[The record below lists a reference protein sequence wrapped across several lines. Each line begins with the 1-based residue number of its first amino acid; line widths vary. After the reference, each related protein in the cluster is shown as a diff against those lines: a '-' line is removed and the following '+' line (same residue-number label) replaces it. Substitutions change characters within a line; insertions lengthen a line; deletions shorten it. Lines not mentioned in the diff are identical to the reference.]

1 MKNLQVFLFQQSW
14 FHLGSLIE
22 SILVESRKYKNIE
35 VHFLGKG
42 LFVYPINVHQN
53 FCRQSRLIPAPEV
66 VMSKFL
72 KEQLNGSDTNFT
84 FTYANLMRDRGKS
97 NLLSEF
103 IDLKSLQKVK
113 WGDTSIGMAISS
125 YLISLTKDSNPNLN
139 HFQNLIT
146 NLGLT
151 YFQIFQYLM
160 GLNLNS
166 SSNEIWIYNGR
177 PFHERTVVEFARKN
191 DIELKYFEIG
201 GEGFNQERWILH
213 EESPHDR
220 LKHQHSIK
228 VHCQTNPL
236 NYPLIESWFKKHQSS
251 SSKAYAIKTNF
262 GISYDMSPN
271 TFVFFS
277 SSDDEVAAIS
287 DSWQSSWGNQLN
299 CVAELMKY
307 FELHPE
313 LSLIIRVHPNQGNK
327 SKQDKLRW
335 KSISSEASNIK
346 IYNFDSKVNSYELLA
361 KAIGVFTFGSTI
373 GVEAAYLRKPA
384 ALLAP
389 ARWDQLIPHKYLQTN
404 RQIDQWVQS
413 TACNLSLDIEH
424 LNECYEGSLKWAHY
438 MNTAGKPWG
447 KIMVKKDFRG
457 VNVGFL
463 GGKSLKPSAVI
474 IALSRLVSWLHFQI
488 REKRAA
494 QNYWPCRGL
503 RR

>member
-14 FHLGSLIE
+14 FHLGSLVE
-22 SILVESRKYKNIE
+22 SILVESRKYKNIDI
-35 VHFLGKG
+35 HFVGKG
-42 LFVYPINVHQN
+42 LFVYPIDVHQI
-53 FCRQSRLIPAPEV
+53 FCRQNRLTPAPEV

-72 KEQLNGSDTNFT
+72 DMKFRGFDTNFT
-84 FTYANLMRDRGKS
+84 FAYAHLMQDKVEL

-103 IDLKSLQKVK
+103 TDLKSLQKVK
-113 WGDTSIGMAISS
+113 WNDTSIGMAISS

-151 YFQIFQYLM
+151 YYQIFQNLE
-160 GLNLNS
+160 GLNLDS
-166 SSNEIWIYNGR
+166 SSNEIWVYNGR
-177 PFHERTVVEFARKN
+177 PFHERTVVEFAKKN
-191 DIELKYFEIG
+191 NIKLKYFEIG

-220 LKHQHSIK
+220 LKHQQSIEAY
-228 VHCQTNPL
+228 CQTNPL
-236 NYPLIESWFKKHQSS
+236 NYDLIESWFRKQQSS
-251 SSKAYAIKTNF
+251 NSESYAIKSNLDTSQNV
-262 GISYDMSPN
+262 SPN

-299 CVAELMKY
+299 CVAELIKY
-307 FELHPE
+307 FESHPE

-335 KSISSEASNIK
+335 KALTSAARNIE
-346 IYNFDSKVNSYELLA
+346 IYNFNSKVNSYELLRR
-361 KAIGVFTFGSTI
+361 AIGVFTFGSTI

-384 ALLAP
+384 AILAP

-404 RQIDQWVQS
+404 LQIDQWVQS
-413 TACNLSLDIEH
+413 IVGNLSPNVEH
-424 LNECYEGSLKWAHY
+424 LNVCYEGSLKWAHY
-438 MNTAGKPWG
+438 MSTAGKPWS
-447 KIMVKKDFRG
+447 KITVKKDLRG

-463 GGKSLKPSAVI
+463 GGKSLKPSSVI
-474 IALSRLVSWLHFQI
+474 IALSRLVRWSHFQI
-488 REKRAA
+488 REKRVAR
-494 QNYWPCRGL
+494 NY
-503 RR
+503 

>member
-35 VHFLGKG
+35 IHYLGKG
-42 LFVYPINVHQN
+42 LFVYPIDVHQI

-72 KEQLNGSDTNFT
+72 KEQFKNSDTNFT
-84 FTYANLMRDRGKS
+84 FIYANLMRDRGKS

-103 IDLKSLQKVK
+103 TDLKSLQKVK
-113 WGDTSIGMAISS
+113 WDDTSIGMAISS
-125 YLISLTKDSNPNLN
+125 YLISLTKDSNPILN

-160 GLNLNS
+160 SLNLNYC
-166 SSNEIWIYNGR
+166 SNEIWIYNGR
-177 PFHERTVVEFARKN
+177 PFHERTVVEFAKKN
-191 DIELKYFEIG
+191 DIKLKYFEIG

-228 VHCQTNPL
+228 AHCQTNPL
-236 NYPLIESWFKKHQSS
+236 NHPLIESWFKKHQSS

-262 GISYDMSPN
+262 GISYNMSPN

-299 CVAELMKY
+299 CVAELIKY
-307 FELHPE
+307 FESHPE

-335 KSISSEASNIK
+335 KALTSTARNIK

-384 ALLAP
+384 AILAP

-404 RQIDQWVQS
+404 LQIDQWVQS
-413 TACNLSLDIEH
+413 IVGNLSPNVEH

-438 MNTAGKPWG
+438 MNTAGKPWS
-447 KIMVKKDFRG
+447 KIMVKKDLRG
-457 VNVGFL
+457 VNIGFL
-463 GGKSLKPSAVI
+463 DGKSLKPNAVI
-474 IALSRLVSWLHFQI
+474 IALSRLIRWLHFQI
-488 REKRAA
+488 REKKASK
-494 QNYWPCRGL
+494 ND
-503 RR
+503 

>member
-22 SILVESRKYKNIE
+22 SISAESRKYQNIE
-35 VHFLGKG
+35 IHFLGKG

-53 FCRQSRLIPAPEV
+53 FCRKSRLIPAPEV
-66 VMSKFL
+66 VMSKFF
-72 KEQLNGSDTNFT
+72 KEQFKDSDTNFT
-84 FTYANLMRDRGKS
+84 FTYANLLRDKGIS
-97 NLLSEF
+97 NLLSGF

-125 YLISLTKDSNPNLN
+125 YLITLTKDSNPNLN

-151 YFQIFQYLM
+151 YFQIFQYLK
-160 GLNLNS
+160 GLNLDS
-166 SSNEIWIYNGR
+166 SSNEIWVYNGR
-177 PFHERTVVEFARKN
+177 PFHERTVVEFAKKN
-191 DIELKYFEIG
+191 NVKLKYFEIG
-201 GEGFNQERWILH
+201 GEGLNQERWILH

-220 LKHQHSIK
+220 LKHQKSIEA
-228 VHCQTNPL
+228 HCQTNPL
-236 NYPLIESWFKKHQSS
+236 NYDLIESWFKKHQSS
-251 SSKAYAIKTNF
+251 NSESYAIKSNLDK
-262 GISYDMSPN
+262 SQNVSPN

-299 CVAELMKY
+299 CVAELIKY

-335 KSISSEASNIK
+335 NALPSTARNIK
-346 IYNFDSKVNSYELLA
+346 IYNYYSKVNSYELLR

-389 ARWDQLIPHKYLQTN
+389 ARWDQLIPHRYLQTN
-404 RQIDQWVQS
+404 LQMDQWVKS
-413 TACNLSLDIEH
+413 IVGNLSPDVEH

-438 MNTAGKPWG
+438 MNTAGKPWS
-447 KIMVKKDFRG
+447 KIMVKKDLRG
-457 VNVGFL
+457 VNIGFL
-463 GGKSLKPSAVI
+463 DGKSLKPSAVI
-474 IALSRLVSWLHFQI
+474 IALSRLVRWLHFQI
-488 REKRAA
+488 REKRVA
-494 QNYWPCRGL
+494 QSY
-503 RR
+503 

>member
-42 LFVYPINVHQN
+42 LFVYPINVYQN

-72 KEQLNGSDTNFT
+72 KEQFKNSDTNFT
-84 FTYANLMRDRGKS
+84 FIYANLMRDRGKS

-103 IDLKSLQKVK
+103 TDLKSLQKVK
-113 WGDTSIGMAISS
+113 WDDTSIGMAISS
-125 YLISLTKDSNPNLN
+125 YLISLTKDSNPILN

-160 GLNLNS
+160 SLNLNYC
-166 SSNEIWIYNGR
+166 SNEIWIYNGR
-177 PFHERTVVEFARKN
+177 PFHERTVVEFAKKN
-191 DIELKYFEIG
+191 DIKLKYFEIG

-220 LKHQHSIK
+220 LKHQHSISA
-228 VHCQTNPL
+228 HCQTNPL
-236 NYPLIESWFKKHQSS
+236 NYPLIESWFKNHQTS
-251 SSKAYAIKTNF
+251 SSKAYSIKTNF
-262 GISYDMSPN
+262 KISYKLSPR

-277 SSDDEVAAIS
+277 SSDDEVASIS

-299 CVAELMKY
+299 CVAELIKY
-307 FELHPE
+307 FESHPE

-327 SKQDKLRW
+327 SRQDKLRW
-335 KSISSEASNIK
+335 KSISSEASNVK
-346 IYNFDSKVNSYELLA
+346 IYYFDSKVNSYDLLS

-389 ARWDQLIPHKYLQTN
+389 ARWDQLIPHQYLQTIL
-404 RQIDQWVQS
+404 QIDQWVRS
-413 TACNLSLDIEH
+413 TVGNLSPNVEH
-424 LNECYEGSLKWAHY
+424 LNVCFEGSLKWAHY
-438 MNTAGKPWG
+438 MNTAGKPWS
-447 KIMVKKDFRG
+447 KIVVKKDLRG
-457 VNVGFL
+457 VNIGFL
-463 GGKSLKPSAVI
+463 DGKSLKPNVVI
-474 IALSRLVSWLHFQI
+474 IALSRLIRWLHFQI
-488 REKRAA
+488 REKRAS
-494 QNYWPCRGL
+494 NND
-503 RR
+503 

>member
-53 FCRQSRLIPAPEV
+53 FCRKSRLIPAPEV
-66 VMSKFL
+66 VMSKFF
-72 KEQLNGSDTNFT
+72 KEQFKDSDTNFT
-84 FTYANLMRDRGKS
+84 FTYANLMRDKGKS

-191 DIELKYFEIG
+191 DIKLKYFEIG

-220 LKHQHSIK
+220 LKHQHSIRA
-228 VHCQTNPL
+228 HCQANPL

-262 GISYDMSPN
+262 DISYNMSPS

-287 DSWQSSWGNQLN
+287 DAWQSSWGNQLN
-299 CVAELMKY
+299 CVAELIKY
-307 FELHPE
+307 FESHPE

-335 KSISSEASNIK
+335 KSISSEASNVK
-346 IYNFDSKVNSYELLA
+346 IYNFDSKVNSYDLLS

-389 ARWDQLIPHKYLQTN
+389 ARWDQLIPHQYLQTIL
-404 RQIDQWVQS
+404 QIDQWVQS
-413 TACNLSLDIEH
+413 TVDNLSPNVEH
-424 LNECYEGSLKWAHY
+424 LNECFEGSLKWAHY
-438 MNTAGKPWG
+438 MNTAGKPWS
-447 KIMVKKDFRG
+447 KIVVKKDLRG
-457 VNVGFL
+457 VNIGFL
-463 GGKSLKPSAVI
+463 DGKSLKPNAVI
-474 IALSRLVSWLHFQI
+474 IALSRLIRWLHFQI
-488 REKRAA
+488 REKKAS
-494 QNYWPCRGL
+494 NDD
-503 RR
+503 

>member
-42 LFVYPINVHQN
+42 LFVYPIKVHQI

-72 KEQLNGSDTNFT
+72 TGQFKESDTNFT
-84 FTYANLMRDRGKS
+84 FTYAHLTQDKVKH

-103 IDLKSLQKVK
+103 TDLKSLQKVK
-113 WGDTSIGMAISS
+113 WNDTSTGMAISS

-151 YFQIFQYLM
+151 YFQIFHYLLS
-160 GLNLNS
+160 LNLDS

-177 PFHERTVVEFARKN
+177 PFHERTVVEFAKKN
-191 DIELKYFEIG
+191 NIKLKYFEIG

-213 EESPHDR
+213 EESPHDQ
-220 LKHQHSIK
+220 LKHQLSIEAY
-228 VHCQTNPL
+228 CQTNPL
-236 NYPLIESWFKKHQSS
+236 NYNLLKSWFKNQQSS
-251 SSKAYAIKTNF
+251 SSNSHFKISNF
-262 GISYDMSPN
+262 GSQHNISRN

-287 DSWQSSWGNQLN
+287 DSWQSIWGNQLD
-299 CVAELMKY
+299 CVAELIKY

-327 SKQDKLRW
+327 SRQDKLRW
-335 KSISSEASNIK
+335 KALTSTARNVK
-346 IYNFDSKVNSYELLA
+346 IYNFDSKVNSYELLR

-389 ARWDQLIPHKYLQTN
+389 ARWDKLIPHKYLQTN
-404 RQIDQWVQS
+404 FQLDQWVQS
-413 TACNLSLDIEH
+413 IVGNLLPNEEH

-438 MNTAGKPWG
+438 MNTAGNPWS
-447 KIMVKKDFRG
+447 KIVVKKDIRG
-457 VNVGFL
+457 VNIGFL
-463 GGKSLKPSAVI
+463 GGKSLKPNAAVI
-474 IALSRLVSWLHFQI
+474 TLSRLVRRLNFQLN
-488 REKRAA
+488 EKRA
-494 QNYWPCRGL
+494 PK
-503 RR
+503 

>member
-22 SILVESRKYKNIE
+22 SILAESSKYKNIE
-35 VHFLGKG
+35 IHYLGKG
-42 LFVYPINVHQN
+42 LFVYPIDVHQIIW
-53 FCRQSRLIPAPEV
+53 RQNQFRPAPEV

-72 KEQLNGSDTNFT
+72 KKQFKDSDTNFT
-84 FTYANLMRDRGKS
+84 FTYANLMRDRVES

-103 IDLKSLQKVK
+103 SDLESLQNIK
-113 WGDTSIGMAISS
+113 WIDTSIGMAISS
-125 YLISLTKDSNPNLN
+125 YLISLTKDSSPNLN
-139 HFQNLIT
+139 QFENLIT

-177 PFHERTVVEFARKN
+177 PFHERTVVEFAKKN
-191 DIELKYFEIG
+191 NIKLKYFEIG

-228 VHCQTNPL
+228 AHCQINPL
-236 NYPLIESWFKKHQSS
+236 NFPLIESWFKKHQSS

-262 GISYDMSPN
+262 GISDNISPN

-287 DSWQSSWGNQLN
+287 DSWKSSWGNQLN
-299 CVAELMKY
+299 CVAELIKY
-307 FELHPE
+307 FESHPE

-335 KSISSEASNIK
+335 KALTSTARNIK

-404 RQIDQWVQS
+404 LQIDRWVQS
-413 TACNLSLDIEH
+413 TIGNLSPGIEH
-424 LNECYEGSLKWAHY
+424 LNECYEGSLRWAHY
-438 MNTAGKPWG
+438 MNTAGKPWS
-447 KIMVKKDFRG
+447 KIMVKKDLRG
-457 VNVGFL
+457 VNIGFL
-463 GGKSLKPSAVI
+463 DGKSLKPNAVI
-474 IALSRLVSWLHFQI
+474 IVLSRLIRWLHFQI
-488 REKRAA
+488 REKKASK
-494 QNYWPCRGL
+494 ND
-503 RR
+503 

>member
-1 MKNLQVFLFQQSW
+1 MKNLQVILFQQSW

-35 VHFLGKG
+35 IHFLGKG
-42 LFVYPINVHQN
+42 LFVYPIKVHQI

-72 KEQLNGSDTNFT
+72 TEQFKDSDTNFT
-84 FTYANLMRDRGKS
+84 FTYAHLMQDKVKY

-103 IDLKSLQKVK
+103 TDLKSLQKVK
-113 WGDTSIGMAISS
+113 WDDTSIGMTISS

-151 YFQIFQYLM
+151 YYQIFQYLM

-191 DIELKYFEIG
+191 GIKLKYFEIG
-201 GEGFNQERWILH
+201 GEGFHQERWILH

-220 LKHQHSIK
+220 LEHQHSIK
-228 VHCQTNPL
+228 SHCQKNPL

-251 SSKAYAIKTNF
+251 STEAYAIKSNF
-262 GISYDMSPN
+262 DVSYKTSPN
-271 TFVFFS
+271 IFVFFS

-299 CVAELMKY
+299 CVAELIKY
-307 FELHPE
+307 FESHPE
-313 LSLIIRVHPNQGNK
+313 LSLVIRVHPNQGNK

-335 KSISSEASNIK
+335 KSISSEARNIK

-384 ALLAP
+384 ALFAP

-404 RQIDQWVQS
+404 LQIDQWVQS
-413 TACNLSLDIEH
+413 TVDNLSPDVQH

-438 MNTAGKPWG
+438 MNTAGKTWS
-447 KIMVKKDFRG
+447 KITVKKDLRG
-457 VNVGFL
+457 VNIGFL
-463 GGKSLKPSAVI
+463 DGKSLKPNTVI
-474 IALSRLVSWLHFQI
+474 IALSRLIRWLHFQV
-488 REKRAA
+488 REKMASK
-494 QNYWPCRGL
+494 ND
-503 RR
+503 

>member
-22 SILVESRKYKNIE
+22 SISVESKKYKNIDI
-35 VHFLGKG
+35 HFVGKG
-42 LFVYPINVHQN
+42 LFVYPINVHQI
-53 FCRQSRLIPAPEV
+53 FCRQNRLTPAPEV

-72 KEQLNGSDTNFT
+72 KEQFNDSETNFG
-84 FTYANLMRDRGKS
+84 FTYAHLMQDKVEL
-97 NLLSEF
+97 NLLSEYT
-103 IDLKSLQKVK
+103 DLKSLQKVK
-113 WGDTSIGMAISS
+113 WNDTSIGMAISS

-151 YFQIFQYLM
+151 YYQIFQNLE
-160 GLNLNS
+160 GLNLDS
-166 SSNEIWIYNGR
+166 SSNEIWVYNGR
-177 PFHERTVVEFARKN
+177 PFHERTVVEFAKKN
-191 DIELKYFEIG
+191 NIKLKYFEIG
-201 GEGFNQERWILH
+201 GEGFYQERWILH

-220 LKHQHSIK
+220 LKHQQSIEAY
-228 VHCQTNPL
+228 CQTTPINSD
-236 NYPLIESWFKKHQSS
+236 LIESWFKKQQSS
-251 SSKAYAIKTNF
+251 SINPHLKKSIFDNLDN
-262 GISYDMSPN
+262 ISPN

-299 CVAELMKY
+299 CVAELIKY
-307 FELHPE
+307 FESHPE

-335 KSISSEASNIK
+335 KALTSAARNIK
-346 IYNFDSKVNSYELLA
+346 IYNFDSKVNSYELLR

-373 GVEAAYLRKPA
+373 GVECAYLRKPA

-404 RQIDQWVQS
+404 LQIDQWVQS
-413 TACNLSLDIEH
+413 TVGKLSPNVEH
-424 LNECYEGSLKWAHY
+424 LNECYVGSLKWAHY
-438 MNTAGKPWG
+438 MNTAGEAWS
-447 KIMVKKDFRG
+447 KIIVKKDLRG
-457 VNVGFL
+457 VNIGFL

-474 IALSRLVSWLHFQI
+474 IALSRLVRWLHFQI
-488 REKRAA
+488 REKRVA
-494 QNYWPCRGL
+494 QSY
-503 RR
+503 